1 MIKKSRA
8 VAKIVRIRKYGM
20 HGCKHIVK
28 RFQDNDRFTKLNS
41 VEMAPNNNDFW
52 NYVNTNNH

>member
-1 MIKKSRA
+1 
-8 VAKIVRIRKYGM
+8 M

-41 VEMAPNNNDFW
+41 VEMAPNSNDFW